1 MGARGR
7 WFESS
12 YPDMNTAEK
21 EAIWVWRFED
31 APEEYRALSRNGG
44 DEDWLAVVPSSFKG
58 VWIPWLEGGSPFGV
72 CDVQIYTLE
81 SGHQVYIGSH
91 S

>member
-1 MGARGR
+1 M
-7 WFESS
+7 SK
-12 YPDMNTAEK
+12 EK

-31 APEEYRALSRNGG
+31 APEEYRKMSNNGG
-44 DEDWLAVVPSSFKG
+44 DEDWLAVVPPSFLKEL
-58 VWIPWLEGGSPFGV
+58 WIPWLQEGSPFGV

-81 SGHQVYIGSH
+81 TGHQVYIGSH